1 MRAHARTDFRV
12 LHCPRHSKTVWG
24 QGQPGFS
31 RLPRQST
38 AAPLTR
44 VAGVPS
50 DLRRSRGARGIAA
63 PRSTSRLDDTDQ
75 MNLFKMS
82 GFLPSSVELE
92 KAACPQKSRKDPF
105 PGQSKSLLSRLR
117 SLTHLSQPDRI
128 TQLPRSV
135 FLSVSLQTAPIPK
148 ETTCEPTTS

>member
-1 MRAHARTDFRV
+1 MLT
-12 LHCPRHSKTVWG
+12 LGLISGSCHCQRHSKTIWG
-24 QGQPGFS
+24 QGQAVFS
-31 RLPRQST
+31 LLPRQSA

-50 DLRRSRGARGIAA
+50 DLRRSPGARGIAT
-63 PRSTSRLDDTDQ
+63 PRSTSRLDDPDQ
-75 MNLFKMS
+75 IHLFKIS
-82 GFLPSSVELE
+82 GFLPLLAELE

-105 PGQSKSLLSRLR
+105 LRQSTSLLSRLR

-128 TQLPRSV
+128 NRVPRSV

-148 ETTCEPTTS
+148 ETNCEPTTS

>member
-1 MRAHARTDFRV
+1 MRG
-12 LHCPRHSKTVWG
+12 LISGSCHCQQHSKTVWG
-24 QGQPGFS
+24 QGQAVFS
-31 RLPRQST
+31 LLPRQCA

-50 DLRRSRGARGIAA
+50 DLRRSPGARGIAT
-63 PRSTSRLDDTDQ
+63 PRSTSRLDDPDQ

-92 KAACPQKSRKDPF
+92 KAACPQKSRKAPF
-105 PGQSKSLLSRLR
+105 HRQSTSLLSRLR
-117 SLTHLSQPDRI
+117 SLTHLFQPDRI
-128 TQLPRSV
+128 TPLPRSV
-135 FLSVSLQTAPIPK
+135 FLSVSLQTAAIPK